1 MPNFVEEICE
11 FGKIKNA
18 VTLLT
23 SSDRFLMSRCAD
35 VSPRR
40 DNLHDHNEIM
50 ATDEDDFTPL
60 SSVAIAGLG
69 LLGVTCRNDPLWVR
83 SVGYCGGQWH
93 VACLL
98 R

>member
-18 VTLLT
+18 VTLLI

-35 VSPRR
+35 VSPRGY
-40 DNLHDHNEIM
+40 NLHGHNEIM

-60 SSVAIAGLG
+60 SSVAIVGLG

-83 SVGYCGGQWH
+83 SGGCCGGQWR
-93 VACLL
+93 VVCLL